1 MGISRHLG
9 GTMNFI
15 AFRLSILI
23 LLAFL
28 IIAPPCWAKEKGYLY
43 VVGYSFS
50 QKKVFYSSVVMQKVP
65 NVSYD
70 EREYTTDIM
79 LIRDMESQFQKYLV
93 STVWINPE
101 EYTISARGA
110 YKRKEFAEKAI
121 EDDKGIY
128 LNKGFQASVLNSFV
142 YED

>member
-1 MGISRHLG
+1 MKFK
-9 GTMNFI
+9 T
-15 AFRLSILI
+15 FRLSLLF

-28 IIAPPCWAKEKGYLY
+28 ITAPPCWAKEKGYLY

-70 EREYTTDIM
+70 EQEYATDIK

-101 EYTISARGA
+101 EYTISTRGA
-110 YKRKEFAEKAI
+110 YKKKEFAEKAI

-142 YED
+142 YKD